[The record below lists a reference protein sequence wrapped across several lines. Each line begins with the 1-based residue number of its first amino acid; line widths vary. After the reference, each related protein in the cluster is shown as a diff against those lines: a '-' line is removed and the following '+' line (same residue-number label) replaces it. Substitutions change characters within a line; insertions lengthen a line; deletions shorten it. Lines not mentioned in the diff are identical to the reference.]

1 MPRPKMPK
9 VNARRPEP
17 NPINLNR
24 AELIALD
31 DKVCCQ
37 CQNTTFIEGIRL
49 KVLPV
54 THLGNNTGQT
64 QHIPTKVLLCA
75 VCQKELEL

>member
-9 VNARRPEP
+9 VNAQRPQP
-17 NPINLNR
+17 NPIQLSR
-24 AELIALD
+24 PELLALD
-31 DKVCCQ
+31 DKICLNCKATV
-37 CQNTTFIEGIRL
+37 FVEGIRL
-49 KVLPV
+49 KILPV